1 MGEFWVWYDQDEMV
15 IRRYRIKVDALS
27 EMAARDK
34 VVSHYVHGDTLT
46 REELLSRV
54 YEKDIQTDEC
64 HFMDVARTSS
74 WPS

>member
-15 IRRYRIKVDALS
+15 IRRYRIKVDAPS
-27 EMAARDK
+27 EMAARD
-34 VVSHYVHGDTLT
+34 T

-74 WPS
+74 WPG